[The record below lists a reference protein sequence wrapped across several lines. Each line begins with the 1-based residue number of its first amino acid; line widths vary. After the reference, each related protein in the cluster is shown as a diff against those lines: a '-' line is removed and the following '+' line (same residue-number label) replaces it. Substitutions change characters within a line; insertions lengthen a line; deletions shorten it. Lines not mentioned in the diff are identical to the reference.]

1 MDDEAFKS
9 GLITVI
15 AFVLIWAGFAGFN
28 KRDLEG

>member
-1 MDDEAFKS
+1 MKPLNLV
-9 GLITVI
+9 LITVI